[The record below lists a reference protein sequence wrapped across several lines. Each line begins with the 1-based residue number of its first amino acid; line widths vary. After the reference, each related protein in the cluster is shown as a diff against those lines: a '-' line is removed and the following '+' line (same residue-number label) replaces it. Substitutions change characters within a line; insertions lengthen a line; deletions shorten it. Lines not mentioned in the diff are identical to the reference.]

1 MWHSVAFDV
10 EMRSART
17 PKALEALKK
26 ELGEL
31 IDRIEAET
39 KAVEAELDALRDAA
53 ISFAEKE
60 GVQVI
65 AGTEAR
71 LRVTGKERAVSPAKG
86 SVERDALEQEL
97 RAAGIWDEVATL
109 DPSALE
115 KAVAEGKWGPEIN
128 ERLKAY
134 LSTEKRIR

>member
-1 MWHSVAFDV
+1 MWHLVAFDV